1 MGLLARW
8 TDVKEA
14 FALVNV
20 LVGDIPKVTP
30 SSKMVGDF
38 AVFLLKNEL
47 VVRRGTL
54 EESAKATE
62 AKLIETAPRLD
73 FPSGVVG
80 YFRGELGQPPGGF
93 PEALRR
99 AVLKG
104 LPIVTGR
111 PSASMPPLDLGA
123 LRNTLVAKFEK
134 EVTRHDALSA
144 ALYPRVMD
152 EFLAARQR
160 FEDVSILDTP
170 TYFYGM
176 ELGQEHTIEL
186 EPGKT
191 LVVSLSAIG
200 DVDDEGKRTVYF
212 SLNGHARQVTV
223 LDKARAPAVKD
234 RRAADKSNPA
244 HVGTTMPGT
253 IVVLHKKV
261 GDAIAAG
268 EPLMTIEAMKMETV
282 VRAQRAGTLKELV
295 VDTKSIVQPGDLLA
309 VLE

>member
-1 MGLLARW
+1 
-8 TDVKEA
+8 VKEA

-38 AVFLLKNEL
+38 AIFLLKNDL
-47 VVRRGTL
+47 AVRRDTL

-62 AKLIETAPRLD
+62 AKLIEQAPRLD

-99 AVLKG
+99 AILKG
-104 LPIVTGR
+104 LPIITGR
-111 PSASMPPLDLGA
+111 PSSNMASLDLGA
-123 LRNTLVAKFEK
+123 LRERLSAKFSTEL
-134 EVTRHDALSA
+134 TDRDALSA

-152 EFLAARQR
+152 EFLGARLR

-176 ELGQEHTIEL
+176 ELGQEHTVEL

-191 LVVSLSAIG
+191 LVISLSAIG
-200 DVDDEGKRTVYF
+200 DVDEEGKRTVYF

-234 RRAADKSNPA
+234 RRVADKGNPA

-253 IVVLHKKV
+253 IVMLHKKV

-268 EPLMTIEAMKMETV
+268 EPLMTVEAMKMETV
-282 VRAQRAGTLKELV
+282 IRAQRAGTLKELLV
-295 VDTKSIVQPGDLLA
+295 GTKSTIQPGDLLA